1 MVMDV
6 LEGRLLL
13 LKECLKNNVVPFIID
28 ESLKMFYD
36 RGLHEWNR
44 EKGYLRDTCLTAQ
57 DQFKVYLDYFR
68 IPYCKDEINVNIMDR
83 KNQ

>member
-1 MVMDV
+1 MACETVD
-6 LEGRLLL
+6 
-13 LKECLKNNVVPFIID
+13 NTTVPFIID
-28 ESLKMFYD
+28 ESLKMLYD